1 MRPRHISTLFPLLA
15 LAAGACATD
24 APTTPS
30 ARSISPAAEKSDGP
44 AEWTFVSFDVDG
56 SAGTLALDINSG
68 GTIVGRYDKPTTLA
82 TGAFVRTPDGTITTF
97 DYPVS
102 GTPRLTVA
110 AGINSRGDIVGQY
123 TPPDAPR
130 RRHGYLLSDGV
141 FTSFDPPGSTFTNAL
156 GINDQGD
163 IAGRFALSL
172 KGPPGRGGFT
182 GFLRHNGEFTALTFP
197 GSRETDAFK
206 INNRRSIYGGF
217 VSSAGEEHVFRLR
230 DGTYTE
236 IALPISNPV
245 SLDNGGQNA
254 RGDVVGVYCDGAP
267 PCLLGPTGAH
277 GFLLR
282 ANGKFETIDYP
293 GAVSTSA
300 IGINARGDIVGGW
313 VDAARH
319 FHGYLLTRQHNGDD

>member
-1 MRPRHISTLFPLLA
+1 MRPRHISTLFPVLA
-15 LAAGACATD
+15 LAVGACATD
-24 APTTPS
+24 SPTTPS
-30 ARSISPAAEKSDGP
+30 ARSISPAAEKSDATSDG
-44 AEWTFVSFDVDG
+44 TFVSFDVDG
-56 SAGTLALDINSG
+56 SPGTLALDINSG
-68 GTIVGRYDKPTTLA
+68 GTIVGRYDKPTLA
-82 TGAFVRTPDGTITTF
+82 TGAFVRTPDGKITTF

-123 TPPDAPR
+123 TPPDAPT
-130 RRHGYLLSDGV
+130 RRHGYLLRDGV

-156 GINDQGD
+156 GINDEGD
-163 IAGRFALSL
+163 IAGRYTLSP
-172 KGPPGRGGFT
+172 KRPPDGFT

-206 INNRRSIYGGF
+206 INNRGSIYGGF
-217 VSSAGEEHVFRLR
+217 VSSAGEEHVFTLR

-245 SLDNGGQNA
+245 SMDNGGQNA
-254 RGDVVGVYCDGAP
+254 RGDVVGVYCEGAP
-267 PCLLGPTGAH
+267 PCRIVPTGNH

-282 ANGKFETIDYP
+282 TNGKFETIDYP

-300 IGINARGDIVGGW
+300 IGINAWGDIVGGW
-313 VDAARH
+313 FDAAQH
-319 FHGYLLTRQHNGDD
+319 YHGYLLTRQHNGDD